1 MKSTREPTRGR
12 SKAKEGISA
21 GPRGKGS
28 ITRSTRRYVELHDPS
43 RRGGLIDNR
52 ARAIAR
58 LNRTLRHPD
67 ELGGVFLPPG
77 YRPQFDLMLLG
88 EMPSLNEPQ
97 GIDVKQANFNL
108 NVTSRDKFLQDMMV
122 KYGAAG
128 SYVTDI
134 VKRRDK
140 PRQPT
145 KREILTWLPFLLKE
159 ITFIRPKGLVV
170 LGKRTYE
177 ETFLPY
183 VAPHIPAHIHFD
195 YVFHYSSQVPR
206 GKFEKR
212 FALVITKLL
221 RAVAGP
227 RV

>member
-1 MKSTREPTRGR
+1 MDTRA
-12 SKAKEGISA
+12 KALAK
-21 GPRGKGS
+21 
-28 ITRSTRRYVELHDPS
+28 
-43 RRGGLIDNR
+43 
-52 ARAIAR
+52 

-67 ELGGVFLPPG
+67 ELGGVFLPLG
-77 YRPQFDLMLLG
+77 YPLRFDLMFLG

-97 GIDVKQANFNL
+97 GTDMKRANFNF

-134 VKRRDK
+134 VKRRGI

-159 ITFIRPKGLVV
+159 IAIIRPKGLVV

-177 ETFLPY
+177 GSFLLY
-183 VAPHIPAHIHFD
+183 VAPHIPTNIRFH

-206 GKFEKR
+206 TKFEKR

-221 RAVAGP
+221 QALQAPVSIG
-227 RV
+227 